1 MLAGKAASDLSCS
14 IVTPTTCKA
23 SWLRGLASH
32 PAHANITY
40 LSLLPREMI
49 SVCMIAQLNG
59 YYTASGFEP
68 RCVPFATCDLAGT
81 MNGARCKVVES
92 FLLFV
97 NVGQKAAA
105 SIIIAICTSFQ
116 VSYCHAY
123 QVDRFTVL
131 SGDHAA
137 DQRTR

>member
-1 MLAGKAASDLSCS
+1 
-14 IVTPTTCKA
+14 
-23 SWLRGLASH
+23 
-32 PAHANITY
+32 
-40 LSLLPREMI
+40 
-49 SVCMIAQLNG
+49 MIAQLNG

-68 RCVPFATCDLAGT
+68 RCVPFATCDPAGT
-81 MNGARCKVVES
+81 MTGARYKVVES